1 MSVNI
6 RTVLTWLIFIWACDV
21 SVFFGSSDRTLRGL
35 TLVRCSLS
43 TVFAHAVTDVR
54 GEVKLLDLGRYLL
67 DVPVGKGFS
76 CVPDVDI
83 YERRYSKVRMVIVLS
98 YRLLYRC

>member
-1 MSVNI
+1 MLSQMYGE
-6 RTVLTWLIFIWACDV
+6 RLIDM
-21 SVFFGSSDRTLRGL
+21 
-35 TLVRCSLS
+35 
-43 TVFAHAVTDVR
+43 
-54 GEVKLLDLGRYLL
+54 GRYLL